1 MTEKLKMSVILPVK
15 PDKLYHAWLDSKMHA
30 EFTGDAAH
38 IDPKV
43 GGKYTAWDGYIMGK
57 NLELETPKRILQ
69 SWRTTEFPE
78 GAPDSTLEILI
89 EPDGEGSKL
98 TLIHTEIP
106 EGQSEEYKQGW
117 KDYYFAPMKAYF
129 NRK

>member
-1 MTEKLKMSVILPVK
+1 MTEKLKLSVVLPIK
-15 PDKLYHAWLDSKMHA
+15 PEKLFHAWLDSKIHA
-30 EFTGDAAH
+30 EFTGDAAD

-43 GGKYTAWDGYIMGK
+43 GGKFSAWDGYIMGK
-57 NLELETPKRILQ
+57 NLELEPPRRILQ

-78 GAPDSTLEILI
+78 ASPDSLLEILI
-89 EPDGEGSKL
+89 EPEGGGSKL

-106 EGQSEEYKQGW
+106 EKQAEEYKQGW

-129 NRK
+129 SRK